1 LYATVAVAAPAATRI
16 NGRRGRNISPI
27 DASSYAPLLGPRSP
41 GPYGAAGRA
50 SSSPGDEAGQLPL
63 LGAITLAGR
72 YARIEHAFGAG
83 PKYGA
88 ERSTIMGEQLVGTVT
103 HYFGQP
109 HVAIV
114 EVSDGVL
121 HVGDTIRIAG
131 VHSDFTQ
138 KIQSMELEH
147 ASVESANVGDSVG
160 VQVSERAR
168 EHDRV
173 YLLTGD

>member
-1 LYATVAVAAPAATRI
+1 
-16 NGRRGRNISPI
+16 
-27 DASSYAPLLGPRSP
+27 
-41 GPYGAAGRA
+41 
-50 SSSPGDEAGQLPL
+50 
-63 LGAITLAGR
+63 
-72 YARIEHAFGAG
+72 
-83 PKYGA
+83 
-88 ERSTIMGEQLVGTVT
+88 MGEQLVGTVT

-131 VHSDFTQ
+131 AHSDFRQ
-138 KIQSMELEH
+138 EIQSLELEH
-147 ASVESANVGDSVG
+147 VAVESAKAGDSVG
-160 VQVSERAR
+160 VKVSERAR

>member
-1 LYATVAVAAPAATRI
+1 
-16 NGRRGRNISPI
+16 
-27 DASSYAPLLGPRSP
+27 
-41 GPYGAAGRA
+41 
-50 SSSPGDEAGQLPL
+50 
-63 LGAITLAGR
+63 
-72 YARIEHAFGAG
+72 
-83 PKYGA
+83 
-88 ERSTIMGEQLVGTVT
+88 MGEQLVGTVT

-131 VHSDFTQ
+131 AHSDFTQ
-138 KIQSMELEH
+138 QIGSMELEH
-147 ASVESANVGDSVG
+147 AAVESAKPGDSVG
-160 VQVSERAR
+160 IQVSERAR